1 MPLVSSR
8 FVPASPMTRQDEIE
22 RFLERCAIDQPFL
35 PLQLAEAVSGPAF
48 NVAAAESELLR
59 LLAQNRAYFRG
70 GRWYPGAIPQVW
82 RDRGYRLT

>member
-1 MPLVSSR
+1 
-8 FVPASPMTRQDEIE
+8 MTRQDEIE

-35 PLQLAEAVSGPAF
+35 PLQLAEAVSGSAF

-70 GRWYPGAIPQVW
+70 AAGTQERFRRCGATGGT
-82 RDRGYRLT
+82 D